1 MKNSLRYWLHY
12 HLAGLWCRIERVLWR
27 LWRNFGARADWI
39 DREDMPLTMAAA
51 MIKAREVPY
60 MPDEQCQDCGAIGA
74 YDFMGDMLC
83 ARCAGV
89 DWEQEQGE

>member
-39 DREDMPLTMAAA
+39 DREDMPLT
-51 MIKAREVPY
+51 PT
-60 MPDEQCQDCGAIGA
+60 
-74 YDFMGDMLC
+74 
-83 ARCAGV
+83 
-89 DWEQEQGE
+89 W